1 MNSPRLS
8 YDAQLERLGQLIE
21 DIDEAYQV
29 RDFPRLIRLAN
40 RLATDGVIA
49 GALSSP
55 GGKKAPTNKT
65 AHAA

>member
-1 MNSPRLS
+1 MNGPRLS
-8 YDAQLERLGQLIE
+8 YEAQIERVEELIVQ
-21 DIDEAYQV
+21 IDQAFAA

-49 GALSSP
+49 GALSNPKS
-55 GGKKAPTNKT
+55 KAKPVET

>member
-1 MNSPRLS
+1 MNGPRLS
-8 YDAQLERLGQLIE
+8 YEAQIERVEELIVQ
-21 DIDEAYQV
+21 IDQAYQE

-49 GALSSP
+49 GALSNP
-55 GGKKAPTNKT
+55 HRKPTPVET

>member
-1 MNSPRLS
+1 MNGPRLS
-8 YDAQLERLGQLIE
+8 YEAQIERVEELIVQ
-21 DIDEAYQV
+21 IDQAFQA

-49 GALSSP
+49 GALSNPRSKP
-55 GGKKAPTNKT
+55 KQVQT